1 MSRFIGRHW
10 ELEQLRELL
19 DRATASFVV
28 VKGRRR
34 IGKSRLI
41 EEFAKDFKFISV
53 SGLFPQEKMRAQDQR
68 DEFSRETSRMLDI
81 PLFKSLD
88 WGDLFWNLSLHTA
101 QGRVIILLDEITW
114 LSHDDPTFLPKL
126 KNAWDNFF
134 KKNPELILIV
144 CGSISSWIDKN
155 ILVSTGFVGRIDLE
169 LTLHEL
175 PLCEC
180 NEFWGKRKKQIAAY
194 EKFKILSLTGGIP
207 RYLEI
212 ITPQASAEYNIKR
225 LCFTKSGTLYKE
237 FYKIFNDL
245 FGKRS
250 PIYKDILECLV
261 PAPLALEQIF
271 ECLKMSKSGTIKE
284 YLDDLIESGFVQR
297 DYCWSL
303 QTKKQSKFSRFRISD
318 NYIRFYLK
326 YIAPNKDRIERN
338 AFLNNTL
345 MTLPGWDSIMG
356 LQFENLVLNNRLL
369 LWKRLNIDSNEIVHD
384 NPYFQKGNK
393 SVLGC
398 QIDYMIQTRFNCLYI
413 CEIKFSRS
421 PIQKQ
426 IIEEVQSKILRL
438 VRPSNFSYRP
448 ILIHVNGV
456 EDEVIA
462 SEFFASIINFGEL
475 LERQGGS

>member
-1 MSRFIGRHW
+1 MTRFVGRHW
-10 ELEQLRELL
+10 ELERLQELL
-19 DRATASFVV
+19 KRPTASFVV

-41 EEFAKDFKFISV
+41 EEFAKDFKFVSV
-53 SGLFPQEKMRAQDQR
+53 SGLFPQEKMTAQDQR
-68 DEFSRETSRMLDI
+68 DEFSRETSRILQI
-81 PLFKSLD
+81 PFFQSRD

-126 KNAWDNFF
+126 KNAWDKYF

-155 ILVSTGFVGRIDLE
+155 ILMSTGFVGRVDLE

-175 PLCEC
+175 SLFEC
-180 NEFWGKRKKQIAAY
+180 NKFWGKRREQISAY
-194 EKFKILSLTGGIP
+194 EKFKILSVTGGIP

-212 ITPQASAEYNIKR
+212 ITPQESAEYNIKR

-261 PAPLALEQIF
+261 SSPLALEQIF
-271 ECLKMSKSGTIKE
+271 ECLKFSKGGTLKE

-303 QTKKQSKFSRFRISD
+303 KTKEQSKLSRFRISD

-326 YIAPNKDRIERN
+326 YIAPNKDKIERN
-338 AFLNNTL
+338 DFLNKTL
-345 MTLPGWDSIMG
+345 TTLPGWDSIMG
-356 LQFENLVLNNRLL
+356 LQFENLVLNNRAF
-369 LWKRLNIDSNEIVHD
+369 LWKKLNIDSNEVVND

-393 SVLGC
+393 SNPGC

-413 CEIKFSRS
+413 FEIKFSRS
-421 PIQKQ
+421 PLQKQ
-426 IIEEVQSKILRL
+426 IIHEVQSKISRL
-438 VRPSNFSYRP
+438 DKPANFSYRP
-448 ILIHVNGV
+448 VLIHVNGV
-456 EDEVIA
+456 DDEIIG
-462 SEFFASIINFGEL
+462 SEFFANIINFSEL
-475 LERQGGS
+475 LEIKE